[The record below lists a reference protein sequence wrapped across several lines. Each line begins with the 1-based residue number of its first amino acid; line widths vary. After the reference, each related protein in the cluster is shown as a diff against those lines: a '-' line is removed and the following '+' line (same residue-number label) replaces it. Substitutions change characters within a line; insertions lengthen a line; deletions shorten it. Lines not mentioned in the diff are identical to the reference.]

1 MSLLF
6 NGVEIPTSGDVIL
19 EGNSFNEVKFNG
31 VTYWVKGGGD
41 NTPPVPT
48 FCNASDGDYTTHVL
62 IQWGYSAIDVVY
74 KIFRDDVAIGE
85 SSEDLWFE
93 DSTAVPDTEYTYRVT
108 ACYLIADPATCS
120 GPSETD
126 TGFSGA
132 TVEPG
137 DAPTIKPGSFTASY
151 KIFWDTVNLGW
162 NNGGETN
169 ADSVNIYRDDVFIDR
184 IPFGT
189 VEYRDAAVDEGTE
202 YVYQIAFWNV
212 WGEGP
217 LSDPSTGALKDG
229 DFVPAHKHEPV
240 DLLSQGHQ
248 DGIGID
254 ADMVDGLHAADFAGV
269 IHSHTCTDVGAPCG
283 SWAWDGAT
291 LRITIPTADSED

>member
-6 NGVEIPTSGDVIL
+6 NGVEIPTGGDVIFG
-19 EGNSFNEVKFNG
+19 GNSFNEVKFNG
-31 VTYWVKGGGD
+31 VTYWTKGSGSD
-41 NTPPVPT
+41 TPPVPT

-62 IQWGYSAIDVVY
+62 VQWGYSGIDVVY
-74 KIFRDDVAIGE
+74 KIFRDGVVIGE

-93 DSTAVPDTEYTYRVT
+93 DSTAVELQEYEYYVT
-108 ACYLIADPATCS
+108 ACYIVDDPSTCS
-120 GPSETD
+120 GPSEID
-126 TGFSGA
+126 TGFSDDVF
-132 TVEPG
+132 TPG
-137 DAPTIKPGSFTASY
+137 DAPVTKPGSFTASY

-184 IPFGT
+184 IPFGAS
-189 VEYRDAAVDEGTE
+189 EYRDAAIDEGTE

-229 DFVPAHKHEPV
+229 DFVPPHKHEPI

-248 DGIGID
+248 AGLGID
-254 ADMVDGLHAADFAGV
+254 ADMLDGEHGSFYSPDT
-269 IHSHTCTDVGAPCG
+269 HTHTASEVGAPGG
-283 SWAWDGAT
+283 SWSFDAT
-291 LRITIPTADSED
+291 SAVLTITIP